1 MTNSTENQ
9 NQSSNGDVV
18 QAQVISVV
26 PITVH
31 SSHQVSSA
39 TATAT
44 EVAITN
50 EMRKLYSYAYTVKW
64 VCGIDMFFC
73 FLYALSYVYWLMPLL
88 CSYSGYHGAKHFKN
102 SYLMFYFAYE
112 LVSIIMRIVLFCGIV
127 GDIPIYGAV
136 MLFLSTSIGVWCIL
150 LTYKIVTL
158 LSNLTNAE
166 KDLLRNMGYTPRT
179 IVYY

>member
-9 NQSSNGDVV
+9 SQSSNEEVV

-31 SSHQVSSA
+31 SSQNTVA
-39 TATAT
+39 AAT
-44 EVAITN
+44 EITITN
-50 EMRKLYSYAYTVKW
+50 GMRKAYSYAFTIRW